1 MVQQRYCLIDYNRN
15 RIELLHLTQT
25 DSWWWLHR
33 YQRQR
38 IFYESCFFL
47 PPSETCVK
55 KCWDAVCLMFL
66 GFWIWLSGSLFGMTC
81 MKISNYWSS
90 FYMKAPTK
98 PLFWTYEVLDRL
110 DWEFKIQETWHPL
123 QNQPRWS
130 RRRSPLLPWIWERH
144 LKQHCCRRWV
154 EDEHFC
160 IFLLLFGLMFSSE
173 TSMHTQDSSM
183 I

>member
-33 YQRQR
+33 YQ
-38 IFYESCFFL
+38 SLVFL

-55 KCWDAVCLMFL
+55 KCWDAVCLMSL

-90 FYMKAPTK
+90 FCMEAPAK
-98 PLFWTYEVLDRL
+98 PLCWKYEVLDRL
-110 DWEFKIQETWHPL
+110 DWEFKFQETYPL
-123 QNQPRWS
+123 QNQPLWS

-160 IFLLLFGLMFSSE
+160 YCLASCFSSE